1 MSSVLADMDF
11 WSLDLFDDL
20 TKGLPMLAIARLAQD
35 FFEEQLEQPPE
46 QPHSILDFT
55 HTIYANSRVL
65 PKNENFKK

>member
-1 MSSVLADMDF
+1 
-11 WSLDLFDDL
+11 
-20 TKGLPMLAIARLAQD
+20 MLAIARLAQD